1 MKPRLNIGM
10 IGHVDHRRT
19 TATAAI
25 VSATANR
32 PACPVV
38 VNEPPERGITINTA
52 HVEYEAPEPLPPRRS
67 TKVGTIL
74 AVTAMLAGGFGFGL
88 PGGPS
93 AASIRHDSKRP
104 KTDADLER
112 MEAAQ
117 RKRDR
122 KAARK
127 GPPNAQAMA
136 AADTQTPKENGR
148 S

>member
-1 MKPRLNIGM
+1 M
-10 IGHVDHRRT
+10 
-19 TATAAI
+19 TAAI
-25 VSATANR
+25 VAAMANR

-52 HVEYEAPEPLPPRRS
+52 HVEYEAPAPPPPRRS

-74 AVTAMLAGGFGFGL
+74 AMTAMLAGGFGFGL
-88 PGGPS
+88 PCGGPS
-93 AASIRHDSKRP
+93 AASIRHDPRRP
-104 KTDADLER
+104 KTAADLER

-127 GPPNAQAMA
+127 GPPNDPNPATGTK
-136 AADTQTPKENGR
+136 DDE
-148 S
+148 